1 MPYNHHTKLSLDYTR
16 GRWMMRLITLAC
28 TYIGVGVNLTMDEG
42 AGPHGLEF
50 VNLLSFLFF

>member
-1 MPYNHHTKLSLDYTR
+1 MV
-16 GRWMMRLITLAC
+16 RLITLAC